1 MSERNDEFERHVE
14 LRLLGG
20 FELSIGGRVIDLQP
34 GMQRL
39 AAFVA
44 LAPRGVDRMFA
55 AFQLWP
61 NSTER
66 RAQANLRSALWR
78 IRQLDAEVLHAT
90 TSRLR
95 LEDSVWVD
103 TRDGLHGTG
112 TDDQPR
118 PYHLLEPDL
127 LPDWYDD
134 WLIVERERHRQLELQ
149 QLECR
154 ARTALDTGDASGA
167 VQWSLAA
174 LSVDG
179 RRESAHRILIDA
191 HRAEGNLHEVDRET
205 ARYHRCLDEVQPSIA
220 S

>member
-1 MSERNDEFERHVE
+1 MHATTADRTHRVE
-14 LRLLGG
+14 IRLLGG
-20 FELSIGGRVIDLQP
+20 FELCVDGCIIDVQP
-34 GMQRL
+34 GMRRL

-61 NSTER
+61 NSSER

-78 IRQLDAEVLHAT
+78 LRKVDAEVVHAT

-95 LEDSVWVD
+95 LEDSVWLD
-103 TRDGLHGTG
+103 TRDGLSNASE
-112 TDDQPR
+112 R
-118 PYHLLEPDL
+118 LLPYHLLEPDL

-134 WLIVERERHRQLELQ
+134 WLMVERERHRQLQLR
-149 QLECR
+149 QLEQR
-154 ARTALDTGDASGA
+154 AQSALDSGDPSNA

-174 LSVDG
+174 LAVDG
-179 RRESAHRILIDA
+179 RRDSAHRILVDA

-205 ARYHRCLDEVQPSIA
+205 ARYERCLDETQA
-220 S
+220 SMAV